1 MQSAFTAVGMLT
13 PFQVCCALNSY
24 PRILFKTYRLKVG
37 YLFIPLQKMKKLK
50 DLTPEERLGRRLKG
64 LPEDPMDEF
73 LEGFI
78 GPVIGAVGM
87 ITLLLIS
94 LVTG

>member
-1 MQSAFTAVGMLT
+1 MQSALAVGMLT

-24 PRILFKTYRLKVG
+24 LRILFKTYRLNVG
-37 YLFIPLQKMKKLK
+37 YLFYTLKIMKRLK

-64 LPEDPMDEF
+64 LPEDPIDELF
-73 LEGFI
+73 EGLI
-78 GPVIGAVGM
+78 GPVIGAVGV

-94 LVTG
+94 LITG

>member
-1 MQSAFTAVGMLT
+1 
-13 PFQVCCALNSY
+13 
-24 PRILFKTYRLKVG
+24 
-37 YLFIPLQKMKKLK
+37 MKKLK

-73 LEGFI
+73 LEGLI
-78 GPVIGAVGM
+78 GPVMGVTFV

>member
-1 MQSAFTAVGMLT
+1 MQSALAVGMLT

-24 PRILFKTYRLKVG
+24 PRILFKTYRLNVG
-37 YLFIPLQKMKKLK
+37 YLLLFKNMKRLK

-73 LEGFI
+73 LEGLI
-78 GPVIGAVGM
+78 GPVIGAVGI
-87 ITLLLIS
+87 ITLMLIS
-94 LVTG
+94 LITG

>member
-1 MQSAFTAVGMLT
+1 
-13 PFQVCCALNSY
+13 
-24 PRILFKTYRLKVG
+24 
-37 YLFIPLQKMKKLK
+37 MKRLK

-78 GPVIGAVGM
+78 GPVIGAVGI
-87 ITLLLIS
+87 ITLMLIS

>member
-1 MQSAFTAVGMLT
+1 
-13 PFQVCCALNSY
+13 
-24 PRILFKTYRLKVG
+24 
-37 YLFIPLQKMKKLK
+37 MKRLK

-73 LEGFI
+73 FEGLI
-78 GPVIGAVGM
+78 GPVIGAVGI
-87 ITLLLIS
+87 ITLMLIS